1 MVWSFN
7 NNYKMDIYWE
17 NYFLGL
23 LLLVKVL
30 FVDVFQKILN
40 YTNRFKQT
48 RFRVMLLN
56 ISLFTLD
63 FRYLFL
69 NKTTKENYSVF
80 VLNLRY
86 IQTSTYLTLLVKRQ
100 NVQC

>member
-1 MVWSFN
+1 
-7 NNYKMDIYWE
+7 MDIYWE

-23 LLLVKVL
+23 LLIVKVL

-56 ISLFTLD
+56 ISLFTL
-63 FRYLFL
+63 
-69 NKTTKENYSVF
+69 
-80 VLNLRY
+80 
-86 IQTSTYLTLLVKRQ
+86 
-100 NVQC
+100 